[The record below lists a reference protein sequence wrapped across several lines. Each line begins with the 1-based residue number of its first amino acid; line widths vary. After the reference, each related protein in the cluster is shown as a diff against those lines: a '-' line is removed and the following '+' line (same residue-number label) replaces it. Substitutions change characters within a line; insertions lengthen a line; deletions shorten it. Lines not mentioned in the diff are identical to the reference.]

1 MHINRS
7 SIGGLIGEHVS
18 SIVKWGYQDNFKP
31 VYLFSYEKI
40 SPAQKALKHK
50 TSNFHPL
57 KSLCTRKIVAFVV

>member
-1 MHINRS
+1 MCTNKF
-7 SIGGLIGEHVS
+7 LIGVLIGIHVS

-57 KSLCTRKIVAFVV
+57 RSLCTRKIVAFVV